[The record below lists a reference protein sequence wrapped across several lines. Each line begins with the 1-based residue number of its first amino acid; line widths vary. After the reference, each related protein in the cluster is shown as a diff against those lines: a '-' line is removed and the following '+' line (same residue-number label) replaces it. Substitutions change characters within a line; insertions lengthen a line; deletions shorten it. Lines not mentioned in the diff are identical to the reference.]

1 MFRKYINEEGFK
13 EKYKLYDIGL
23 IFVERCVCMNVISM
37 ECIHLSKMK
46 FLFSW
51 QMGNSDCFA
60 VPLCNLRGYFI
71 SLITFL
77 INLYILR

>member
-1 MFRKYINEEGFK
+1 
-13 EKYKLYDIGL
+13 
-23 IFVERCVCMNVISM
+23 MNVISM
-37 ECIHLSKMK
+37 ECIHLAKMK

-60 VPLCNLRGYFI
+60 VLLYNLSGYLI